1 MHTFLIYFDLPPPF
15 LWLCQVSPEEM
26 MPQSEVAKLI
36 EHGKT
41 LPGDFVPPPAHEWRN
56 WWYGIMSRQRYRHR
70 YIHRAYIFDIR
81 GKMVQVSL
89 VPASSPPLPFPSPS
103 PLTLPSFFCV

>member
-1 MHTFLIYFDLPPPF
+1 
-15 LWLCQVSPEEM
+15 

-56 WWYGIMSRQRYRHR
+56 WWYGITSLYREIHIDT
-70 YIHRAYIFDIR
+70 YIEY
-81 GKMVQVSL
+81 
-89 VPASSPPLPFPSPS
+89 
-103 PLTLPSFFCV
+103 T